1 MEAKEQ
7 HGQLAQW
14 AMKLQ
19 LYEFNI
25 MYQPGAKHMNTN
37 TMTRPLVVSDDD
49 IVSVVSK
56 PQAKRAAAIQGQEFV
71 QQVATNPY
79 SNVAHAATH

>member
-1 MEAKEQ
+1 
-7 HGQLAQW
+7 
-14 AMKLQ
+14 
-19 LYEFNI
+19 
-25 MYQPGAKHMNTN
+25 MNTN

-71 QQVATNPY
+71 QQVAPTPTAMWHMQPHIERPRSSLTQQKTRHHWLKSSLERPQWRQNGL
-79 SNVAHAATH
+79 